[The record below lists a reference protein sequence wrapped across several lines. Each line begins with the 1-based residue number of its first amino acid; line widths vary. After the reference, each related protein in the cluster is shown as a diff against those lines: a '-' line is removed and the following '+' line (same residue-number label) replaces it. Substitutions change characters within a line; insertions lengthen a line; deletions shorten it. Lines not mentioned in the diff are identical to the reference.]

1 MNTTHLIY
9 DKNKDSDWIL
19 ITKETPIPIKGWT
32 NLKNFLTDTNMINGN
47 LTFTEWKKR
56 MKKSFGDCSS
66 IVFSAAVSL
75 ERNTILL
82 ISIDKITF
90 DVFGYKEV
98 SIPSFI
104 NGEPK
109 HEKTIERDNE
119 PIQKNKK
126 KKVLER

>member
-19 ITKETPIPIKGWT
+19 ITKENPVPIKEWT
-32 NLKNFLTDTNMINGN
+32 NLEDFLTNTNMINKD
-47 LTFTEWKKR
+47 FPFSDWKKTI
-56 MKKSFGDCSS
+56 KKSFEDCSS
-66 IVFSAAVSL
+66 IVFGAAISSTN
-75 ERNTILL
+75 NTILL
-82 ISIDKITF
+82 LAIDKITF

-109 HEKTIERDNE
+109 HEKTIEKEHLN
-119 PIQKNKK
+119 QNKK
-126 KKVLER
+126 KLER